1 MLNNPKLILNFQ
13 TYNSLQNLENLLEFF
28 CKSDLNIKKIFVTDN
43 NSNINYDDKILLLKK
58 LRRNILKISY
68 LF

>member
-1 MLNNPKLILNFQ
+1 MKMINNPKLILNFQ

-58 LRRNILKISY
+58 T
-68 LF
+68 